1 MMKTNPFVWVRLRF
15 LWKTCCSM
23 LYRIFNRGRC
33 RMIHTY
39 DEAVSWIHSRLPFG
53 IKPGLERMEWM
64 MERLGHPERRIK
76 AIHVAGT
83 NGKGST
89 VCYLRHIL
97 QEAGYSVGTF
107 TSPYVEQ
114 FNERI
119 SINGTP
125 ISDEEIVDLVNV
137 IKPLVEEVE
146 QTELGAPTEFEVITV
161 MAIYYFGKV
170 NVQDVVIFEVGLG
183 GRFDSTN
190 VIYPLISVITNVGF
204 DHTKILGDTLTKIAF
219 EKAGIIKA
227 GVPVITG
234 AEQEEALE
242 VIFEKAKA
250 VKAKPYV
257 LGKDFE
263 VKDYKAMENGE
274 RFSVD
279 TLFSKYR
286 DLTISMFGFHQVKN
300 AALAVMVADYLRVY
314 YSFIIEEEALRSGL
328 EKARWIGRFE
338 KVSDNPTILLDGAHN
353 VEGIN
358 SLVETIKTHYPDK
371 NIHVIFSA
379 LRDKPLEK
387 MIQPLADIA
396 ESITFTSFDFPRVAE
411 AKELYDQ
418 CEHAA
423 KAYEEDW
430 KAALKNKMSEMKEKD
445 VLVVTGSLYF
455 ISEVRPF
462 VKTNKN

>member
-1 MMKTNPFVWVRLRF
+1 
-15 LWKTCCSM
+15 
-23 LYRIFNRGRC
+23 
-33 RMIHTY
+33 MIRTY
-39 DEAVSWIHSRLPFG
+39 AEAVAWIHGRLSFG
-53 IKPGLERMEWM
+53 IKPGLKRMEWL
-64 MERLGHPERRIK
+64 MERLGYPHRRIK

-119 SINGTP
+119 SVNGTP
-125 ISDEEIVDLVNV
+125 IRDEEIVELVNV

-146 QTELGAPTEFEVITV
+146 QTELGAPTEFEVITA
-161 MAIYYFGKV
+161 MAIYYFGKM
-170 NVQDVVIFEVGLG
+170 NVQDVVIFETGLG

-204 DHTKILGDTLTKIAF
+204 DHTNILGDTLTKIAF

-234 AEQEEALE
+234 VEQKEALE
-242 VIFEKAKA
+242 VIFEKAKS
-250 VKAKPYV
+250 VKAKAYV
-257 LGKDFE
+257 LGKDF
-263 VKDYKAMENGE
+263 VIKDYGAMENGE

-286 DLTISMFGFHQVKN
+286 DLTISMFGFHQAKN
-300 AALAVMVADYLRVY
+300 AAIAVMVADYLRVY

-328 EKARWIGRFE
+328 EKAQWVGRFE
-338 KVSDNPTILLDGAHN
+338 KVSDNPMIILDGAHN
-353 VEGIN
+353 EEGIN
-358 SLVETIKTHYPDK
+358 SLVETVKTHYPDK
-371 NIHVIFSA
+371 KIHVMFSA
-379 LRDKPLEK
+379 LSDKPLEK

-396 ESITFTSFDFPRVAE
+396 ETITFTSFDFPRAAT
-411 AKELYDQ
+411 AKELYEQ
-418 CEHAA
+418 CEHP
-423 KAYEEDW
+423 KKECEENW
-430 KAALKNKMSEMKEKD
+430 QAALKNKMSEMKEED

-455 ISEVRPF
+455 ISEVRLF
-462 VKTNKN
+462 VKKM